1 MLTVFSWLRGKSPLY
16 RIHWPF
22 VKTLAGGLRQR
33 NIDSKCIRHYSTVSE
48 ERCLHALYG
57 IYLSLVKSSSDTE
70 NDCDFYKRP
79 IPGQCKF
86 SKQSVGINKLSNV
99 VKTMCENADLKGYF
113 TNHSGKC
120 TCATSLFRG
129 GVEEQLICGRPGHRS
144 TAVRAYKRP
153 STEMQVRVSELLD
166 PPGAHRESKVGCTS
180 AEGELDLPSSVSP
193 QKKALAGI
201 SVPTGLPGKF
211 ENCTFHINFK

>member
-1 MLTVFSWLRGKSPLY
+1 MRAMDEHRSLKCSQFSVGYEGNLRYIEFTGRSS
-16 RIHWPF
+16 
-22 VKTLAGGLRQR
+22 KTLAGGLRQR
-33 NIDSKCIRHYSTVSE
+33 NIDSKCIRHYSTVSG

-57 IYLSLVKSSSDTE
+57 KYLSLVKSSSDTE

-79 IPGQCKF
+79 LPAQCKF

-113 TNHSGKC
+113 TNHSGKS

-129 GVEEQLICGRPGHRS
+129 GVEEQLICGRTGHRS

-153 STEMQVRVSELLD
+153 STETQVRVSELLD

-193 QKKALAGI
+193 QKKH
-201 SVPTGLPGKF
+201 PR
-211 ENCTFHINFK
+211 E